1 MQIEIFNRMSIISI
15 SDKDLHFSLILLYE
29 TALPRQILYSH
40 LGNVKL
46 VLRFWV

>member
-15 SDKDLHFSLILLYE
+15 SDKDLHFSLTLLYE